1 MSEIMVSVFLQIS
14 DLFHLIAPKSIL
26 HAADGKIFLSFFLDF
41 SFLMTKAFEIFIFN
55 CGKYP

>member
-26 HAADGKIFLSFFLDF
+26 HAAGGKIFLFF
-41 SFLMTKAFEIFIFN
+41 
-55 CGKYP
+55 